1 MRAGNAIKYLE
12 AKRSDLDILGIDLAP
27 GMIKEAERQCP
38 GSRFELMD
46 IRNAGEIKEKFTV
59 IIAAFCI
66 PYISYDDADALFKNV
81 GKLIKDEGI
90 FYLSFMEGTKQRS
103 KFERTSIGNHEI
115 YINYYERE
123 IIEAWLKGLQF
134 TIEAFFA
141 QDYPEA
147 DGSITTDIIYIAK
160 KSMDVDD

>member
-1 MRAGNAIKYLE
+1 MDLDLYKNTFDKLPELIPANANILDLGCGPGNAIKYLE

-46 IRNAGEIKEKFTV
+46 IRNAGEIKEKSLRLWSP
-59 IIAAFCI
+59 AFCI

-90 FYLSFMEGTKQRS
+90 FYLSFMENTKQRS

-123 IIEAWLKGLQF
+123 IIEAQLKRTPVYQ
-134 TIEAFFA
+134 
-141 QDYPEA
+141 
-147 DGSITTDIIYIAK
+147 
-160 KSMDVDD
+160 